1 MPLMK
6 QIFQRVVIFFAALVV
21 SAIVALIFLVSKP
34 YVLGNYKD
42 PGLDRESQLYAD
54 AAILAVVKT
63 WDKDALMKRGS
74 IELSAA
80 ARTQVDLDEVFERWR
95 ALGPMVKY
103 NGSTGQANVTFSFET
118 GKIVTAL
125 YVDTAVRSQ
134 SGFASTSTATSNAD
148 SLPLFTHA
156 WLVPRW
162 ITASNGF
169 MWTSPLSS
177 SIVTSPDSRTM

>member
-6 QIFQRVVIFFAALVV
+6 QIFRRVVIFFAALVV
-21 SAIVALIFLVSKP
+21 SGIVALIFLVITWNARLSH
-34 YVLGNYKD
+34 KD

-80 ARTQVDLDEVFERWR
+80 ARSQVDLDEVFERWR

-103 NGSTGQANVTFSFET
+103 NGSTGQANVIFNFET

-125 YVDTAVRSQ
+125 YAATAVFLHGSAQIKIGLVKRNGWQ
-134 SGFASTSTATSNAD
+134 VASFEVYPPSRPSA
-148 SLPLFTHA
+148 
-156 WLVPRW
+156 VPAPP
-162 ITASNGF
+162 IKELAVPGPAQVY
-169 MWTSPLSS
+169 SPAP
-177 SIVTSPDSRTM
+177 V

>member
-1 MPLMK
+1 MQK
-6 QIFQRVVIFFAALVV
+6 QNIQRVVLLVAALVL
-21 SAIVALIFLVSKP
+21 SAIVALIFLLSKP

-80 ARTQVDLDEVFERWR
+80 ARSQVDLDEVFERWR

-103 NGSTGQANVTFSFET
+103 NGATGQANVIFSFET

-125 YVDTAVRSQ
+125 YVATAVFLHGSAQIKIGLVKRGGWQ
-134 SGFASTSTATSNAD
+134 VASFD
-148 SLPLFTHA
+148 VDPL
-156 WLVPRW
+156 PRW
-162 ITASNGF
+162 ITTSSGF

-177 SIVTSPDSRTM
+177 SIVTSADSRMM

>member
-80 ARTQVDLDEVFERWR
+80 ARSQVDLDEVFERWR

-103 NGSTGQANVTFSFET
+103 NGATGQANVIFSFET

-125 YVDTAVRSQ
+125 YVATAVFLHGSAQIKIGLVKRGGWQ
-134 SGFASTSTATSNAD
+134 VASFDVDPRPRPSAAPAPPIKE
-148 SLPLFTHA
+148 LA
-156 WLVPRW
+156 VPAPAQGYSS
-162 ITASNGF
+162 AS
-169 MWTSPLSS
+169 M
-177 SIVTSPDSRTM
+177 